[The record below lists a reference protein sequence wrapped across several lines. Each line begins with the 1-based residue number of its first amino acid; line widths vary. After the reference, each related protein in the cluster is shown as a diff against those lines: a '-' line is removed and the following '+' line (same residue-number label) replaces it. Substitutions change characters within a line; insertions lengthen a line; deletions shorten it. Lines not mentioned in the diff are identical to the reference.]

1 MDKRKIIIDTDPG
14 IDDCYA
20 IMLATMYDNF
30 DILGITCV
38 AGNKSLPVVTA
49 NALRIMDFQNKD
61 IPVHKGAKAALAK
74 LRINETQENISADCH
89 GSDGMGQSNLPYTD
103 RCLKDIPAWDF
114 LLEQVS
120 KYPNEIEVI
129 CLGPLTN
136 LALAVEKNVEIM
148 KNLKSITI
156 MGGNFYVPGNITPYA
171 EYNIWFDADAAQEV
185 IHALAE
191 DVDIRIVGI
200 DASNQVVIS
209 HGLLDFLSYE
219 GGARGEL
226 LERISRGY
234 IHHYYD
240 LNQVIG
246 VIIHDSY
253 CMLSCIDT
261 SLIKESKS
269 LKINV
274 HANDDRHGQLEICD
288 NGKPITAI
296 LGFHNDQLK
305 HLFLDL
311 FMPDKKDL
319 INQYLPQ
326 LIK

>member
-20 IMLATMYDNF
+20 IMLATLYDNF

-49 NALRIMDFQNKD
+49 NALRIMDFQKKD
-61 IPVHKGAKAALAK
+61 IPVFKGAMAALPK
-74 LRINETQENISADCH
+74 LRKGESQENISADCH
-89 GSDGMGQSNLPYTD
+89 GSDGMGQSNLPYTN
-103 RCLKDIPAWDF
+103 RCLQETTAWDF
-114 LLEQVS
+114 LLEQAA

-136 LALAVEKNVEIM
+136 LALAVEKNVEVM
-148 KNLKSITI
+148 KQLKSITI
-156 MGGNFYVPGNITPYA
+156 MGGNFYVKGNITPYA

-185 IHALAE
+185 IHALA
-191 DVDIRIVGI
+191 DYVDIRIVGI

-209 HGLLDFLSYE
+209 HGMLDFLSYE
-219 GGARGEL
+219 GGIRGEL

-234 IHHYYD
+234 IHHYYE

-253 CMLSCIDT
+253 CMLSCINP
-261 SLIKESKS
+261 SLIKESKH

-274 HANDDRHGQLEICD
+274 HANDERHGQLEICET
-288 NGKPITAI
+288 GKPITAI
-296 LGFHNDQLK
+296 LELYNDELK
-305 HLFLDL
+305 HLFLDI

>member
-103 RCLKDIPAWDF
+103 SCLKDIPAWDF
-114 LLEQVS
+114 LLEQAS

-148 KNLKSITI
+148 KKLKSITI

-253 CMLSCIDT
+253 CMLSCIDP

-288 NGKPITAI
+288 NGKHITAI

-319 INQYLPQ
+319 INKYLPQ